1 MRVLDRKRILVLED
15 EVLLALEA
23 SDTLEEL
30 GAIIVG
36 PVHRVEAAMALLDG
50 VRPDAALLDVNIAG
64 TTSASVAERLARDN
78 IPFVLATGY
87 GSRTEIAGGR
97 TIIDKPYNRRQLQ
110 AAFREI
116 FCEEEALPLQQKL
129 AAVGGR

>member
-1 MRVLDRKRILVLED
+1 MNPLAGKRILVLED

-23 SDTLEEL
+23 SDTLEEI

-36 PVHRVEAAMALLDG
+36 PVHRVEAAMALLDS

-64 TTSASVAERLARDN
+64 DTSAPVAQRLAGKN

-87 GSRTEIAGGR
+87 GNRTDIAGGR
-97 TIIDKPYNRRQLQ
+97 AIIDKPYNRRQLQ
-110 AAFREI
+110 AAFREM
-116 FCEEEALPLQQKL
+116 FGMEDSLPP
-129 AAVGGR
+129 RP